1 MYDFSFIIL
10 PENMN
15 EKKGVFKSFMEK
27 NKQIT
32 LEQLLKNEDA
42 QDILTRSGYKPAK

>member
-10 PENMN
+10 PEDMN

-27 NKQIT
+27 IMKDNENKGAI
-32 LEQLLKNEDA
+32 
-42 QDILTRSGYKPAK
+42 